1 MDIGYMIEIFPK
13 LISTLPISLIII
25 VVASVVGLLLSVV
38 ITALRIKRIK
48 YLSPLLEAYISFM
61 RSIPIL
67 LLLFL
72 VYYGLPVF
80 FSLVNLNMN
89 DLSPIVSAIITLII
103 FNGAYLSE
111 ILRPAYLAVEKGQHE
126 AADSLG
132 YTPWMKL
139 RKVII
144 PQMMPIALPG
154 LGNAIIYLIHD
165 TSLVFTIGIV
175 DIMGK
180 ANLIMANSYGE
191 NKVEVFLTIALIYW
205 IVCLVSDRII
215 QYCEKRTYLSKI
227 QKRRDVHAG
236 RTKRLYQFKKRD
248 MKSRFD

>member
-13 LISTLPISLIII
+13 LISTLPISLLIILTSSI
-25 VVASVVGLLLSVV
+25 LGLMLSIV

-48 YLSPLLEAYISFM
+48 FLSPILEAYISFM

-80 FSLVNLNMN
+80 FSLLNLNMN
-89 DLSPIVSAIITLII
+89 DLSAIVSAMITLII

-132 YTPWMKL
+132 YTSFTKI
-139 RKVII
+139 RKFII
-144 PQMMPIALPG
+144 PQMAPVALPG
-154 LGNAIIYLIHD
+154 LGNAVIYLIHD

-191 NKVEVFLTIALIYW
+191 NKVEVFLTIAIIYW
-205 IVCLVSDRII
+205 MVCLLSDRFIKL
-215 QYCEKRTYLSKI
+215 CENHTYLRKI
-227 QKRRDVHAG
+227 ENKRAFNSQSLKLHQKF
-236 RTKRLYQFKKRD
+236 TKRNI
-248 MKSRFD
+248 KSNLD

>member
-13 LISTLPISLIII
+13 LISTLPISLSII
-25 VVASVVGLLLSVV
+25 VTSSILGLMLSIV

-48 YLSPLLEAYISFM
+48 FLSPILEAYISFM

-80 FSLVNLNMN
+80 FSLLNLNMN
-89 DLSPIVSAIITLII
+89 DLSAIVSAMITLII

-132 YTPWMKL
+132 YTPFTKL
-139 RKVII
+139 RKFII
-144 PQMMPIALPG
+144 PQMAPIALPG
-154 LGNAIIYLIHD
+154 LGNAVIYLIHD

-191 NKVEVFLTIALIYW
+191 NKVEVFLTIAIIYW
-205 IVCLVSDRII
+205 MVCLLSDRLIKL
-215 QYCEKRTYLSKI
+215 CENHTYLRKIENKRTFNSQSLKMYHKF
-227 QKRRDVHAG
+227 
-236 RTKRLYQFKKRD
+236 TKRNI
-248 MKSRFD
+248 KSNLD

>member
-1 MDIGYMIEIFPK
+1 MIEIFPK
-13 LISTLPISLIII
+13 LISTLPVSLSII
-25 VVASVVGLLLSVV
+25 VASGILGLLLSIL

-48 YLSPLLEAYISFM
+48 LLTPILEAYISFM

-80 FSLVNLNMN
+80 FSLLNLNMN
-89 DLSPIVSAIITLII
+89 DLSAIVSAIITLII

-111 ILRPAYLAVEKGQHE
+111 IVRPAYLAIEKGQHE

-132 YTPWMKL
+132 YTNFTKL
-139 RKVII
+139 RKIII
-144 PQMMPIALPG
+144 PQMVPIALPG

-180 ANLIMANSYGE
+180 ANIIMANSYGE
-191 NKVEVFLTIALIYW
+191 NKVEVYLTIAIIYW
-205 IVCLVSDRII
+205 IVCLLSDRLIKL
-215 QYCEKRTYLSKI
+215 CENYTYLRKI
-227 QKRRDVHAG
+227 ENKRALNSGNFQLFH
-236 RTKRLYQFKKRD
+236 KFKKQNI
-248 MKSRFD
+248 KSKLE

>member
-1 MDIGYMIEIFPK
+1 MIEIFPK
-13 LISTLPISLIII
+13 LISTLPISLSII
-25 VVASVVGLLLSVV
+25 VASGILGLVLSIL

-48 YLSPLLEAYISFM
+48 FLSPILEAYISFM

-80 FSLVNLNMN
+80 FSLLNLNMN
-89 DLSPIVSAIITLII
+89 NLSTIVSAIITLII
-103 FNGAYLSE
+103 FNGAYFSE
-111 ILRPAYLAVEKGQHE
+111 ILRPAYLAIEKGQHE

-132 YTPWMKL
+132 YTTFTKL
-139 RKVII
+139 RKIII
-144 PQMMPIALPG
+144 PQVVPIALPG

-180 ANLIMANSYGE
+180 ANIIMANSYGE
-191 NKVEVFLTIALIYW
+191 NKVEVYLTIAIIYW
-205 IVCLVSDRII
+205 MVSLLSDRLIKL
-215 QYCEKRTYLSKI
+215 CENHTYLRKI
-227 QKRRDVHAG
+227 EKKRAFNAG
-236 RTKRLYQFKKRD
+236 NFRLYNKFKKQTI
-248 MKSRFD
+248 KSGLE

>member
-13 LISTLPISLIII
+13 LISTLPITLSII
-25 VVASVVGLLLSVV
+25 VTSSILGLMLSII

-48 YLSPLLEAYISFM
+48 FLSPILEAYISFM
-61 RSIPIL
+61 RSVPIL

-80 FSLVNLNMN
+80 FSLLNLNMN
-89 DLSPIVSAIITLII
+89 DLSAIVSAMITLII

-132 YTPWMKL
+132 YTPFTKL
-139 RKVII
+139 RKIII
-144 PQMMPIALPG
+144 PQMAPIALPG
-154 LGNAIIYLIHD
+154 LGNAVIYLIHD

-191 NKVEVFLTIALIYW
+191 NKVEVFLTIAIIYW
-205 IVCLVSDRII
+205 VVCLLSDRFIKI
-215 QYCEKRTYLSKI
+215 CENHTYLRKI
-227 QKRRDVHAG
+227 GNKRAFNVQPYH
-236 RTKRLYQFKKRD
+236 KFKKRNI
-248 MKSRFD
+248 KSNLD

>member
-13 LISTLPISLIII
+13 LISTLPISLSII
-25 VVASVVGLLLSVV
+25 VASGILGLMLSIL

-48 YLSPLLEAYISFM
+48 FLSPILEAYISFM

-80 FSLVNLNMN
+80 FSLLNLNMN
-89 DLSPIVSAIITLII
+89 DLSAIVSAIITLII

-111 ILRPAYLAVEKGQHE
+111 ILRPAYLAIEKGQHE

-132 YTPWMKL
+132 YTTFTKL
-139 RKVII
+139 RKIII
-144 PQMMPIALPG
+144 PQMVPIALPG
-154 LGNAIIYLIHD
+154 LGNASIYLIHD

-180 ANLIMANSYGE
+180 ANIIMANSYGE
-191 NKVEVFLTIALIYW
+191 NKVEVYLTIAIIYW
-205 IVCLVSDRII
+205 IVCLLSDRLIKL
-215 QYCEKRTYLSKI
+215 CENLTYLRKI
-227 QKRRDVHAG
+227 ENKRAFNAG
-236 RTKRLYQFKKRD
+236 NFRLYNKFKKQTI
-248 MKSRFD
+248 KSKLE